1 MTRKVLRCVRKKK
14 SVFRKYPDKGH
25 PAVKRAN
32 LEATNELKKAKQKF
46 EKKLADNIKHDTKS
60 FYAYARNKSKT
71 KTQIGTLVSD
81 NGISLNS
88 DKDIA
93 GYFNRYFSSVFT
105 MEDNLNYSVST
116 SMNADKAD
124 ITCEDLYIDLG
135 TIAKAISRLRPDK
148 AWDLM
153 SYQLNYLLKYR
164 TRLLIPC
171 YFSLKSHIANHL
183 FPRTGSNRTS
193 LRFLK
198 RAVET
203 PLKTID
209 ELVLQAKYA
218 NFLRP

>member
-1 MTRKVLRCVRKKK
+1 MDDD
-14 SVFRKYPDKGH
+14 S
-25 PAVKRAN
+25 
-32 LEATNELKKAKQKF
+32 E
-46 EKKLADNIKHDTKS
+46 DND
-60 FYAYARNKSKT
+60 R
-71 KTQIGTLVSD
+71 
-81 NGISLNS
+81 
-88 DKDIA
+88 
-93 GYFNRYFSSVFT
+93 
-105 MEDNLNYSVST
+105 ENLNYSAST